1 MTLRCSWCMKNIKE
15 DKPCFGL
22 NVKFKEGADMKEDEG
37 KIISLYLTSR
47 NTSVPLIVVA
57 NGSEAKKQ
65 GIDGIFAICSEK
77 CGTKMK
83 SALAKEIDLFSGYS
97 TTLSKL
103 M

>member
-1 MTLRCSWCMKNIKE
+1 MKNIKE

-37 KIISLYLTSR
+37 SIISLYLASR
-47 NTSVPLIVVA
+47 NTSVPFIVVA
-57 NGSEAKKQ
+57 SGSEAKQQ

-83 SALAKEIDLFSGYS
+83 SSLDKEIDLFSGHS
-97 TTLSKL
+97 TTLSEL